1 MTRNSLVYVLFFCIV
16 AVLAGCHDEI
26 AEFSTEKEPVTVLPD
41 GKLRIP
47 LTFSFP
53 AVNKVDIATRATSE
67 KTIDESMINTIWVLV
82 FEASREA
89 EAEAGDRLLQLQRGV
104 VNHTADMHRNRTYV
118 DLDPIDSSCRILVVS
133 NLSGTLAT
141 QIEQLVTVG
150 RAAVTG
156 EDVTTYHDLAAVRVG
171 LEELY
176 HNSQEP
182 GGTSANLNA
191 PYPMS
196 SELKHL
202 ANISTT
208 STSNL
213 VLGMKFSFAR
223 VDVYASAAKSN
234 FKLKGARLLNGQ
246 AAGTLLDF
254 SEPAVTSTS
263 ILYAETPAVKA
274 DSVSPIY
281 LFENHLEATEV
292 LVRGDYTAP
301 DGKVYANGYY
311 KIRIVYNQ
319 AGTDNFDILRNTQY
333 AIQIKAI
340 NGPGY
345 VSEQDAID
353 RQPHNIDYAI
363 TISDAVSQDLVIAN
377 GEYYLGVSN
386 SEYILYADE
395 ASGVVALTLTH
406 NAPATTH
413 LPKISL
419 QGSGFTFYANQGLLL
434 NPAHTEATLPAG
446 NGKEQSYAIRLN
458 MSEACT
464 EGLLSVRV
472 GNLVKNVVLKKKPHI
487 NEDQTISLNA
497 DEFGGA
503 DFEWIKS
510 ESDRITVGPSNSLVV
525 APHLAT
531 QRSNRLISEVKAFDA
546 DQRGSVVIAIKRKAN
561 EVVYYEQYLDGTY
574 GIFFEPT
581 AIPDGDIVD
590 TKEILEAGYGI
601 LKSDSKLTS
610 MQVSF
615 GDDTHVGITSRAVK
629 AGFSD
634 YAGTLYPVSQNAM
647 KMQSAVDQALLVVAD
662 QESTGQ
668 YIHPNYAK
676 GVYAVAAIA
685 NSETAPF
692 VIRTPLQFKNINKI
706 SGPIAQAFIQET
718 DLDFSKAALGGETF
732 TSSII
737 GADFVGMYNGTNKA
751 IRNVAITSTKSY
763 TGIFS
768 TLRDG
773 AVIQNLKIDA
783 CTVSNTASCSG
794 LLAGGIRTTSGIAM
808 VDNIHVERSSLAG
821 GQMVGAITGFTY
833 SATNSVGGV
842 FIHNSSTD
850 SQCFVVGQGYSGDMG
865 IGGIVGNVNNN
876 FSASNCINR
885 GRVSMRQLGIAGGI
899 CGNIYSSSEALV
911 EIHNCMNYGS
921 IDGDVHTGVVTSLR
935 SSAIGGIVGIFKSKK
950 ASMSSCENYGIIN
963 AEVQTAGGIVGSI
976 DQNATI
982 DNCRNYGNFTARKVG
997 SETHLYQHCGGIV
1010 GWMEKE
1016 NNRIS
1021 GCTNHGY
1028 IAGTSNVGGIVGH
1041 SGPAANT
1048 SISRC
1053 SNFGQVQGISTAYT
1067 HYTAGGI
1074 VGQGVASVSE
1084 CMVVGTGSGSTPF
1097 ISGSGY
1103 VGGIAGYST
1112 NSIEDA
1118 CVIDTRTTPNTPL
1131 VAEEGSPNGSAGGIV
1146 GFGMSIQRVF
1156 FAGVASYKDG
1166 LLSPIS
1172 GNSVLG
1178 DNKTS
1183 VSVTSSFFLQGATF
1197 NAGAVRNGT
1206 GQNTTTFSAMSLV
1219 ELGAKWE
1226 RADGYPYPKLKEFPV
1241 PSVWPVVE

>member
-53 AVNKVDIATRATSE
+53 PVNKVDIATRATSE

-118 DLDPIDSSCRILVVS
+118 DLDPTDSSCRILVVS

-246 AAGTLLDF
+246 AAGTLFDF

-301 DGKVYANGYY
+301 DGKVYGNGYY

-676 GVYAVAAIA
+676 GVYAVAAIT

-751 IRNVAITSTKSY
+751 IRNVAITSSQSNL
-763 TGIFS
+763 GVFG

-783 CTVSNTASCSG
+783 CTVTGSAYRTG
-794 LLAGGIRTTSGIAM
+794 LLVGAINVTSSNSRTILI
-808 VDNIHVERSSLAG
+808 DNIHL
-821 GQMVGAITGFTY
+821 Q
-833 SATNSVGGV
+833 
-842 FIHNSSTD
+842 NSSVYGVYYTGGIIGEVYGSMSSSGVVIQNSTTD
-850 SQCFVVGQGYSGDMG
+850 DQCFVLGQGYYNEFGT
-865 IGGIVGNVNNN
+865 GGIVGEVRFNTSVL
-876 FSASNCINR
+876 NCVNR
-885 GRVSMRQLGIAGGI
+885 GRVSTRQLGLSGGI
-899 CGNIYSSSEALV
+899 CGNARAGSQAYSPLIV
-911 EIHNCMNYGS
+911 GCKNYGMIEGGQGETPGS
-921 IDGDVHTGVVTSLR
+921 VQQHASV
-935 SSAIGGIVGIFKSKK
+935 GGILGHSWDGFTVVKN
-950 ASMSSCENYGIIN
+950 CDNYGPIN
-963 AEVQTAGGIVGSI
+963 AGVQTAGGIVGHMYFY
-976 DQNATI
+976 ATV
-982 DNCRNYGNFTARKVG
+982 DNCRNYGDFMAKDAGGINY
-997 SETHLYQHCGGIV
+997 LYQHCGGIV
-1010 GWMEKE
+1010 GWIEGGA
-1016 NNRIS
+1016 NTITGSINY
-1021 GCTNHGY
+1021 GF

-1041 SGPAANT
+1041 SGPATNT
-1048 SISRC
+1048 SITRC
-1053 SNFGQVQGISTAYT
+1053 SNFGKVHSIGTGYNN
-1067 HYTAGGI
+1067 YTAGGI
-1074 VGQGVASVSE
+1074 VGQGVASLSE

-1131 VAEEGSPNGSAGGIV
+1131 VVVEGSANGFAGGIV
-1146 GFGMSIQRVF
+1146 GYGVSIQRVF
-1156 FAGVASYKDG
+1156 YAGIAPYTGG
-1166 LLSPIS
+1166 LLCPVS
-1172 GNSVLG
+1172 GN
-1178 DNKTS
+1178 S